1 MQSQITS
8 LFSGLILLA
17 LLGFG
22 GLNSA
27 AQSPTAVGLRYFRG
41 VPLDNSVRL
50 EWETGTEQNTAAFK
64 ILRGPSEA
72 GPFEFLENIGLVP
85 AVGNPQAGA
94 TYERTDDTALNGVT
108 YWYQLIEVETNNNEV
123 ILATIEVF
131 VDPPSG
137 GIEPPGGG
145 SGTPPAGTSPPTS
158 TTEPTITPLPT
169 DTPVASGTPTPTLE
183 ATLEPTETP
192 ELPTATSTLR
202 PLGPTPTA
210 FRFAATTPADQGGNV
225 IGAGVPVAEAAGLPG
240 QQGYPAVTGS
250 PVVIQATSYP
260 AGTPF
265 PQGGG
270 TSGPGDGASN
280 STLGGPATATG
291 IAGAIGLDGQE
302 GSAAATSSS
311 RLLLWLGFAGGML
324 ILAGGVFF
332 SIFLATRRK

>member
-1 MQSQITS
+1 MQMQITS
-8 LFSGLILLA
+8 LVSGLILLA

-22 GLNSA
+22 GLKST

-64 ILRGPSEA
+64 IMRAPSAA

-85 AVGNPQAGA
+85 AVGNTQAGA
-94 TYERTDDTALNGVT
+94 TYERVDDTAENGST
-108 YWYQLIEVETNNNEV
+108 YWYQLVEVETNNNEV

-137 GIEPPGGG
+137 GIDPPGGG
-145 SGTPPAGTSPPTS
+145 NEPPPASTSLPTS
-158 TTEPTITPLPT
+158 TTEPTATPSPT
-169 DTPVASGTPTPTLE
+169 DTPASSDTPEPTPE
-183 ATLEPTETP
+183 NTLEPTETP
-192 ELPTATSTLR
+192 ELATTTFTPR

-210 FRFAATTPADQGGNV
+210 FRFGTATPAGP
-225 IGAGVPVAEAAGLPG
+225 GAGAAGVGVPVAEAAGLPG

-265 PQGGG
+265 PQGAA
-270 TSGPGDGASN
+270 TTGPGDGATNN
-280 STLGGPATATG
+280 SLGGPATATG
-291 IAGAIGLDGQE
+291 IAGSIGAAGQE
-302 GSAAATSSS
+302 DSANATSS
-311 RLLLWLGFAGGML
+311 RLLLWLGFAGGLL
-324 ILAGGVFF
+324 ILTGGIFF